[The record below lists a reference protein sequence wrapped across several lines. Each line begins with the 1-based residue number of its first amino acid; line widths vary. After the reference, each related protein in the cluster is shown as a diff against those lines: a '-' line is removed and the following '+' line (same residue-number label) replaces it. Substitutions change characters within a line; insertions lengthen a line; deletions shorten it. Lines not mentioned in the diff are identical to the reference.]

1 VPSSPDGGAADLSSR
16 EPQHPP
22 TVNFED
28 LFHNA
33 PCGYVV
39 TSAQWVVTAANRTFA
54 TMIGVPAD
62 RIVGRTFH
70 ELLTTGSQLF
80 HETRH
85 APVLRL
91 QGRADEIALS
101 FQLAE
106 GATLPTLVNS
116 VLTPGD
122 GSEPDLIRM
131 AVFDSTGRR
140 DYERDLLTARR
151 AAESSETRV
160 RVLQLASSAFAL
172 AETEELLADAVANA
186 VRDAFTAT
194 HASVLLVDDRG
205 DLQLT
210 AGTNPLQE
218 TAAPG
223 VATPATEAVRLRR
236 TVTISDP
243 DEADTFVPGLGDA
256 LRSARLEAAIATP
269 LLDQGQ
275 LTGVV
280 VCHFGRQRQ
289 FDARSIEL
297 FETLARQSSHVLARI
312 RLQDQLA
319 ELALHDQ
326 LTGLANRKLL
336 EERLDQT
343 LAAVIRNQ
351 RAVAILFLD
360 LDGFKVVNDE
370 CGHAVGDSVLQQ
382 VADRLRHVVRAGDTI
397 GRYGGDEFVIIC
409 DDTDPAFA
417 TIIADRIRSV
427 VREPL
432 IGVPE
437 SCPISASVG
446 IALLGPST
454 NPAIS
459 SDNVLQLADAAM
471 YTSKSSGKDRVTVVS
486 V

>member
-1 VPSSPDGGAADLSSR
+1 
-16 EPQHPP
+16 
-22 TVNFED
+22 VNFED
-28 LFHNA
+28 LFDNA

-39 TSAQWVVTAANRTFA
+39 TSAEWVISAANATFA
-54 TMIGVPAD
+54 TMTGYPAHEL
-62 RIVGRTFH
+62 VGRSLTG
-70 ELLTTGSQLF
+70 LLTTGSQLF

-85 APVLRL
+85 VPVLL
-91 QGRADEIALS
+91 LKGRADEVALS
-101 FQLAE
+101 LQRAD
-106 GATLPTLVNS
+106 GTTLPALVNS

-122 GSEPDLIRM
+122 GVEPDEIRM

-140 DYERDLLTARR
+140 DYERDLLAARR
-151 AAESSETRV
+151 AAESSEARV
-160 RVLQLASSAFAL
+160 RVLQQASSAFTL
-172 AETEELLADAVANA
+172 AETEERLTEALANT

-194 HASVLLVDDRG
+194 HASVLLLDDRG
-205 DLQLT
+205 KLELV
-210 AGTNPLQE
+210 AGTNPLQDAPPG
-218 TAAPG
+218 TARPE
-223 VATPATEAVRLRR
+223 TEALRLGR
-236 TVTISDP
+236 TVTISDA
-243 DEADTFVPGLGDA
+243 DEADAFVPGLGEA
-256 LRSARLEAAIATP
+256 LRSARLEAAAATP
-269 LLDQGQ
+269 LLDKGQ
-275 LTGVV
+275 PTGAV
-280 VCHFGRQRQ
+280 VCHFGRQRH
-289 FDARSIEL
+289 FEEGSLEL

-343 LAAVIRNQ
+343 LAAVIRTK

-360 LDGFKVVNDE
+360 LDGFKVVNDQ
-370 CGHAVGDSVLQQ
+370 CGHTVGDSVLQQ
-382 VADRLRHVVRAGDTI
+382 VAERLRDVVRAGDTI

-409 DDTDPAFA
+409 DDTDAVAA
-417 TIIADRIRSV
+417 TVIADRIRAV

-432 IGVPE
+432 QGVPE

-446 IALLGPST
+446 IALLGPTT

-471 YTSKSSGKDRVTVVS
+471 YASKNAGKDRVTTVS

>member
-1 VPSSPDGGAADLSSR
+1 MPSLPDLAA
-16 EPQHPP
+16 EHPDY
-22 TVNFED
+22 ED

-39 TSAQWVVTAANRTFA
+39 TSPEWVISAANSTFA
-54 TMIGVPAD
+54 TMVGAPASELA
-62 RIVGRTFH
+62 GRTFPD
-70 ELLTTGSQLF
+70 LLTTGSQLF

-85 APVLRL
+85 VPVLRL
-91 QGRADEIALS
+91 QGRADEVALS
-101 FQLAE
+101 LERAD
-106 GATLPTLVNS
+106 GTLVPTLVNS
-116 VLTPGD
+116 VLTTVD
-122 GSEPDLIRM
+122 GTDEIRM

-160 RVLQLASSAFAL
+160 RVLQQASSAFAL
-172 AETEELLADAVANA
+172 ADTEEALADAIATA

-194 HASVLLVDDRG
+194 HASVLLLDAQGELRLAAGVN
-205 DLQLT
+205 QLRQT
-210 AGTNPLQE
+210 RE
-218 TAAPG
+218 PG
-223 VATPATEAVRLRR
+223 VSSPSLEALRLKR
-236 TVTISDP
+236 TVTLPNP
-243 DEADTFVPGLGDA
+243 DHANSFVPGLGDA
-256 LRSARLEAAIATP
+256 LRAARLEAAIATP
-269 LLDQGQ
+269 LLDKGEP
-275 LTGVV
+275 TGVV
-280 VCHFGRQRQ
+280 VCHFGRQRN
-289 FDARSIEL
+289 FDEGSVEL

-312 RLQDQLA
+312 RLQDQLT

-336 EERLDQT
+336 EERLNQT
-343 LAAVIRNQ
+343 LAAVIRKQ

-360 LDGFKVVNDE
+360 LDGFKVVNDQ

-382 VADRLRHVVRAGDTI
+382 VSERLRHVVRAGDTI

-409 DDTDPAFA
+409 DDTDGDAA
-417 TIIADRIRSV
+417 MVIADRIRSV
-427 VREPL
+427 AREPL
-432 IGVPE
+432 TGVPD
-437 SCPISASVG
+437 SCPISASIG

-471 YTSKSSGKDRVTVVS
+471 YTSKSEGKDRVTVVS

>member
-1 VPSSPDGGAADLSSR
+1 MPTSADAGTEHPSSQS
-16 EPQHPP
+16 
-22 TVNFED
+22 NFEE
-28 LFHNA
+28 LFQNA

-39 TSAQWVVTAANRTFA
+39 TSAEWVISAANATFA
-54 TMIGVPAD
+54 TMTGRPAGELIGRSLV
-62 RIVGRTFH
+62 
-70 ELLTTGSQLF
+70 ELLTTGSRLF

-85 APVLRL
+85 VPVLLL
-91 QGRADEIALS
+91 QGRADEVALS
-101 FQLAE
+101 IQLAD
-106 GATLPTLVNS
+106 GTTLPTLVNS
-116 VLTPGD
+116 VVIPGD
-122 GSEPDLIRM
+122 DGEPAEIRM

-140 DYERDLLTARR
+140 DYERDLLAARR
-151 AAESSETRV
+151 AAESSESRV
-160 RVLQLASSAFAL
+160 RVLQQASSAFTL
-172 AETEELLADAVANA
+172 ADTEELLTEALVAT

-194 HASVLLVDDRG
+194 HASVLLLDAQG
-205 DLQLT
+205 NLQLI
-210 AGTNPLQE
+210 AGTNPLE
-218 TAAPG
+218 ELVTLGA
-223 VATPATEAVRLRR
+223 ATPGTEAIRLGR
-236 TVTISDP
+236 TATISNP
-243 DEADTFVPGLGDA
+243 DEADELVPGLGEI

-269 LLDQGQ
+269 LLDKGVP
-275 LTGVV
+275 TGVV
-280 VCHFGRQRQ
+280 VCHFGRQRP
-289 FDARSIEL
+289 FDDGSIEL

-343 LAAVIRNQ
+343 LAAVIRKQ

-382 VADRLRHVVRAGDTI
+382 VSERLRDVVRAADTI

-409 DDTDPAFA
+409 DDTDEAAA
-417 TIIADRIRSV
+417 TAIADRIRV
-427 VREPL
+427 AVREPL
-432 IGVPE
+432 TGVPE

-446 IALLGPST
+446 IALLGPTT

-471 YTSKSSGKDRVTVVS
+471 YTSKNAGKDRVTTVS

>member
-1 VPSSPDGGAADLSSR
+1 MRTSADAGTEHPLS
-16 EPQHPP
+16 Q
-22 TVNFED
+22 VDFEE
-28 LFHNA
+28 LFDNA

-39 TSAQWVVTAANRTFA
+39 TTPEWVIIVANATFA
-54 TMIGVPAD
+54 TMIGRPATELA
-62 RIVGRTFH
+62 GRSLV

-85 APVLRL
+85 VPVLL
-91 QGRADEIALS
+91 LKGRADEVALS
-101 FQLAE
+101 LRLAD
-106 GATLPTLVNS
+106 GTTLPTLVNS
-116 VLTPGD
+116 VLITGD
-122 GSEPDLIRM
+122 DGEPEEIRI

-140 DYERDLLTARR
+140 DYERDLLAARR

-160 RVLQLASSAFAL
+160 RVLQQASSAFTL
-172 AETEELLADAVANA
+172 ADTEELLTAALAGT

-194 HASVLLVDDRG
+194 HASVLLFDARG
-205 DLQLT
+205 NLQLV
-210 AGTNPLQE
+210 AGTNPLHE
-218 TAAPG
+218 RVTAG
-223 VATPATEAVRLRR
+223 GSTPATEALRLRR
-236 TVTISDP
+236 TVTISNP
-243 DEADTFVPGLGDA
+243 DEADEYHPGLGEA
-256 LRSARLEAAIATP
+256 LRSARLEAATATP
-269 LLDQGQ
+269 LLDKGEP
-275 LTGVV
+275 TGVV

-289 FDARSIEL
+289 FDDGSLEL

-312 RLQDQLA
+312 RLQEQLA

-343 LAAVIRNQ
+343 LAAVIRNK
-351 RAVAILFLD
+351 RSVAILFLD
-360 LDGFKVVNDE
+360 LDGFKVVNDR

-382 VADRLRHVVRAGDTI
+382 VSERLHGVVRAGDTI

-409 DDTDPAFA
+409 EDTGQVAA
-417 TIIADRIRSV
+417 TVIADRIRTV

-432 IGVPE
+432 QGVPA

-459 SDNVLQLADAAM
+459 TDNVLQLADAAM
-471 YTSKSSGKDRVTVVS
+471 YASKNAGKDRVTTVS